1 MKTLAGI
8 LRTVPARFPCPDCGA
23 ELVEL
28 DPPEGGG
35 EEEMEGGWVM
45 LSAATHKCPL
55 CGHRKVFRWAGPRSV
70 LDLIEKQ
77 IEEEEIQWN
86 ENP

>member
-1 MKTLAGI
+1 MKNLADI
-8 LRTVPARFPCPDCGA
+8 LRAVPTHSPCPDCGA

-35 EEEMEGGWVM
+35 EEEMDGGWVM
-45 LSAATHKCPL
+45 LSAATHKCPA
-55 CGHRKVFRWAGPRSV
+55 CGHRKVSHYAFPMSV

-77 IEEEEIQWN
+77 IEDEGSRAWKK
-86 ENP
+86 